1 MESTFRSQLL
11 VYFKC
16 ETEFVHLWELKV
28 LVVLEILNICDYIGL
43 NVFLVFFFFSC
54 FFFSRNCYGKMCALW
69 VSMSLVNLVETELF
83 QKVSEVSFLTNLSCK
98 RFGQKLQ
105 IQNFPL
111 KTNEW
116 TFEGYYWRRHFIIVP
131 TSTHFSYRLN
141 AAVQLHFRWC
151 VLFESNQEEQQT
163 TDIPRIHVVGLFAA
177 LRGLTDSQKTS
188 LLR

>member
-1 MESTFRSQLL
+1 MRNG
-11 VYFKC
+11 VC
-16 ETEFVHLWELKV
+16 APMR
-28 LVVLEILNICDYIGL
+28 LEGIGGIRNSEHMRL
-43 NVFLVFFFFSC
+43 YWPECFFGFFFFSC

-116 TFEGYYWRRHFIIVP
+116 TFEGYY
-131 TSTHFSYRLN
+131 
-141 AAVQLHFRWC
+141 
-151 VLFESNQEEQQT
+151 
-163 TDIPRIHVVGLFAA
+163 
-177 LRGLTDSQKTS
+177 
-188 LLR
+188 